1 MNRSDNIN
9 IGQIIYNIRNER
21 RMTQEQLAEGICSIS
36 YLSKIENDQSNSSD
50 EILELLLEK
59 LGFNINDLYQNI
71 HVFNH
76 KLEKLSNL
84 IDNKALNKA
93 SELYEEV
100 NTTANDIKD
109 PTTLCNYYL
118 IKLKYL
124 ISTNSLDKAKNTL
137 DFINEFY
144 KKKRNSQE
152 FLFQNLI
159 GVYCSKRKNYSEG
172 LNHFKSAELLGIEN
186 KLNLSVTYYNLALT
200 YSHLHNS
207 SLAIYYAQNALR
219 ILQHDLNFL
228 KSIDCQI
235 IIGLNFVRI
244 KNYNEA
250 KSIYTKALE
259 QVEIFNN
266 TNTKA
271 LILHNLGYL
280 NYSIKD
286 YDKAYYYYMKSMD
299 YKKINTEDYLLTLYY
314 LCKTLLEDSKE
325 KEFLFW
331 INKSFNIIN
340 EYPNLKKSEFSY
352 LLKLIM
358 LKVENYGK
366 YIDYCENEAFP
377 YFLATENYTQVLN
390 LGNDLANYY
399 SSKRMYKKANLIYKE
414 VIEVIN
420 KHY

>member
-21 RMTQEQLAEGICSIS
+21 RMTQEHLAEGICSIS

-59 LGFNINDLYQNI
+59 LGFNIDDLYQNI
-71 HVFNH
+71 HAFKH

-93 SELYEEV
+93 SELYKEV
-100 NTTANDIKD
+100 NTTVNDIKD

-124 ISTNSLDKAKNTL
+124 ISTNSLDKAKTTL

-144 KKKRNSQE
+144 KKKSDSQE

-159 GVYCSKRKNYSEG
+159 GVLCSKRKNYSEG

-259 QVEIFNN
+259 QAELFNN
-266 TNTKA
+266 NNTKA

-286 YDKAYYYYMKSMD
+286 YDQAYYYYMKSLD

-314 LCKTLLEDSKE
+314 LCKTLLDDSKK

-352 LLKLIM
+352 LLKLMM
-358 LKVENYGK
+358 LKVENYEE
-366 YIDYCENEAFP
+366 YLVYSENEAFP
-377 YFLATENYTQVLN
+377 YFLSTENYTQVLN
-390 LGNDLANYY
+390 LGNDLADFY

-414 VIEVIN
+414 VIEIIN
-420 KHY
+420 EHY